1 MFFQVAKNKLEGDDP
16 QVTKGCRPPSYNFPP
31 HPLKVSAGFLTIM
44 TSLWRVLDY
53 YDEFWGFLDDHDEFL
68 GFLDYYDEFGNSR
81 ADFFEPGS
89 RIPLPRSPGAD
100 FFETGSRNPPPQG
113 AKRPGAPPKAAPGGF
128 LEPVSKNSAPVDL
141 GRGISTSENPWFLEP
156 LVFRGRDAYM
166 SWVYFLMIYTLV
178 RA

>member
-1 MFFQVAKNKLEGDDP
+1 MGV
-16 QVTKGCRPPSYNFPP
+16 
-31 HPLKVSAGFLTIM
+31 
-44 TSLWRVLDY
+44 
-53 YDEFWGFLDDHDEFL
+53 
-68 GFLDYYDEFGNSR
+68 LDYYDEFGNSR

-100 FFETGSRNPPPQG
+100 FFETGSRNPPG
-113 AKRPGAPPKAAPGGF
+113 AAFGGAPGRFTPWPGGF

-166 SWVYFLMIYTLV
+166 EYREAL
-178 RA
+178 

>member
-1 MFFQVAKNKLEGDDP
+1 MAQSPNGSFSYHYRFFDDYYDAFLGFL
-16 QVTKGCRPPSYNFPP
+16 TIMASFW
-31 HPLKVSAGFLTIM
+31 GFLTIM
-44 TSLWRVLDY
+44 TSFLGVLDY
-53 YDEFWGFLDDHDEFL
+53 YDEFWGVLDYYDEFW

-166 SWVYFLMIYTLV
+166 EYKQTPDQPPKRPLC
-178 RA
+178 